1 MIFLFRRVELISIY
15 QWLCPRS
22 HEECRWV
29 WRLSF
34 VLLYR
39 ELIVFI
45 TLLFPAECIFIWH
58 TRKITLDCFF
68 NWGRLGLNV
77 NWLRSHAVSY
87 QSTRTNHIMKSCL
100 GSNESSSA
108 FCQVSVLSYE
118 VFLYRGFLFLGG
130 YVHAAATGR
139 RWDCPHKW
147 ENCQGNAASRSTK
160 PFITDQSTES
170 GFYLCNYTVLFFS
183 NSSFIKPE

>member
-1 MIFLFRRVELISIY
+1 MSLKAFIRSVVQGINCIY
-15 QWLCPRS
+15 
-22 HEECRWV
+22 
-29 WRLSF
+29 
-34 VLLYR
+34 Y
-39 ELIVFI
+39 I
-45 TLLFPAECIFIWH
+45 TVPSRMHIHLTH
-58 TRKITLDCFF
+58 TLKITLDYFF

-139 RWDCPHKW
+139 R
-147 ENCQGNAASRSTK
+147 
-160 PFITDQSTES
+160 
-170 GFYLCNYTVLFFS
+170 
-183 NSSFIKPE
+183 

>member
-22 HEECRWV
+22 HEECQWV

-58 TRKITLDCFF
+58 TLKITLDCFF